1 MLRKEIFVTDPSVLE
16 ELLQTAHELV
26 GIGRVQVIPV
36 DAGRWQKQRWRRIR
50 EVRRFTL
57 LAFDEGAA
65 YLIAT

>member
-36 DAGRWQKQRWRRIR
+36 DLGIWQRERWRRIR
-50 EVRRFTL
+50 ENP
-57 LAFDEGAA
+57 
-65 YLIAT
+65 